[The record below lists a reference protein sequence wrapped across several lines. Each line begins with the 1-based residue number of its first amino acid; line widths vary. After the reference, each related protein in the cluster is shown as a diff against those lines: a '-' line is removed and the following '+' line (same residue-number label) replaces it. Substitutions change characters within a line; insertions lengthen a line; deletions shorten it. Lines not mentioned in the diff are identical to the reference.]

1 MDSKEE
7 NFSNESQS
15 QREDNDDQHNQRG
28 KNKKSNNDLKK
39 DRRSSNSDEENSN
52 DENKNSNKKGSN
64 KHDSNNSGPRERRS
78 LGKKFGNRRNDDGF
92 NDNFNYNK
100 GNDDL
105 SSGKQGNK
113 NSFKPKL
120 NKRKNTSW
128 QKSSEES
135 SENQPSEE
143 LQLEDQWKISGK
155 EEKNVPPHQPFH
167 LFSLAHRSS
176 YDLSCLNPKLRQV
189 IADIASDLQDTNI
202 MPEKHTPAKLSLA
215 VDICRSLP
223 LDQLQSVS
231 EEVFEVH
238 TGAIAA
244 NNQR

>member
-1 MDSKEE
+1 M
-7 NFSNESQS
+7 
-15 QREDNDDQHNQRG
+15 
-28 KNKKSNNDLKK
+28 
-39 DRRSSNSDEENSN
+39 
-52 DENKNSNKKGSN
+52 
-64 KHDSNNSGPRERRS
+64 
-78 LGKKFGNRRNDDGF
+78 
-92 NDNFNYNK
+92 
-100 GNDDL
+100 
-105 SSGKQGNK
+105 
-113 NSFKPKL
+113 
-120 NKRKNTSW
+120 
-128 QKSSEES
+128 SSEEP
-135 SENQPSEE
+135 SENQSSGE

-155 EEKNVPPHQPFH
+155 EEKNAPPHQPFH

>member
-1 MDSKEE
+1 MDSKDE
-7 NFSNESQS
+7 NNSDESQS
-15 QREDNDDQHNQRG
+15 QRENNYDQQNQRG
-28 KNKKSNNDLKK
+28 KNKKSNNDPKQ
-39 DRRSSNSDEENSN
+39 DRRNSNSDEENSK
-52 DENKNSNKKGSN
+52 DESTNTNRKGSK

-78 LGKKFGNRRNDDGF
+78 LGKRFGNRRNTGF
-92 NDNFNYNK
+92 NDNND
-100 GNDDL
+100 NDDS
-105 SSGKQGNK
+105 SSGNQRNK
-113 NSFKPKL
+113 NSFKPKM
-120 NKRKNTSW
+120 NKRKNTPW
-128 QKSSEES
+128 QMSSEEP
-135 SENQPSEE
+135 SENQSSGE

-155 EEKNVPPHQPFH
+155 EEKNAPPHQPFH

>member
-1 MDSKEE
+1 MDSKDE
-7 NFSNESQS
+7 NNSDESQS
-15 QREDNDDQHNQRG
+15 QRENNDDQQNQRG
-28 KNKKSNNDLKK
+28 KNKKSNNDPKK
-39 DRRSSNSDEENSN
+39 DRRNSNSDEENGK
-52 DENKNSNKKGSN
+52 DESTNTNRKGSK

-78 LGKKFGNRRNDDGF
+78 LGKRFGNRRNTGF
-92 NDNFNYNK
+92 NDNFNDN
-100 GNDDL
+100 NDNNDS
-105 SSGKQGNK
+105 SSGNQRNK
-113 NSFKPKL
+113 NSFKPKI
-120 NKRKNTSW
+120 NKRKNTPW
-128 QKSSEES
+128 QMSSEEP
-135 SENQPSEE
+135 SENQSSGE

-155 EEKNVPPHQPFH
+155 EEKNAPPHQPFH

-238 TGAIAA
+238 TGAVAA

>member
-1 MDSKEE
+1 MDSKDE
-7 NFSNESQS
+7 NNSDESQS
-15 QREDNDDQHNQRG
+15 QRKNNDDQQNQRD
-28 KNKKSNNDLKK
+28 KNKKNNNDHRK
-39 DRRSSNSDEENSN
+39 DRRNSNSDEENSE
-52 DENKNSNKKGSN
+52 DESTNTNRKGSK

-78 LGKKFGNRRNDDGF
+78 LGKRFGNKRNTGF
-92 NDNFNYNK
+92 NDNN
-100 GNDDL
+100 GNDDS
-105 SSGKQGNK
+105 SSGNQRNK
-113 NSFKPKL
+113 NSFKPKM
-120 NKRKNTSW
+120 NKRKNTPW
-128 QKSSEES
+128 QMSSEEP
-135 SENQPSEE
+135 SENQSSEE

-155 EEKNVPPHQPFH
+155 EEKNAPPHQPFH

-238 TGAIAA
+238 TGAVAA

>member
-7 NFSNESQS
+7 NFSNESQP
-15 QREDNDDQHNQRG
+15 QREDNDDQQNQRG
-28 KNKKSNNDLKK
+28 KNKKSNNDPKK
-39 DRRSSNSDEENSN
+39 DRRNGNSDGENSK

-64 KHDSNNSGPRERRS
+64 KHDSNDSGPRERRS
-78 LGKKFGNRRNDDGF
+78 LGKKFGNRRNTGF
-92 NDNFNYNK
+92 NDNFNDNQ
-100 GNDDL
+100 GNDDF

-135 SENQPSEE
+135 SENQSSEE

-155 EEKNVPPHQPFH
+155 EEKNAPPHQPFH
-167 LFSLAHRSS
+167 LFGLAHRSS

-238 TGAIAA
+238 SGAIAA